1 MQNTTNTLIFI
12 AVGAWLLQILLGWWQ
27 VSRFNKAFELLC
39 KQGKV
44 GIGRTK
50 GRFKAKAVVAVA
62 FDENRYVTNSIMMK
76 GLTVFSRPQ
85 PIPAL
90 KGLHYDEI
98 RPDVIF
104 PADRNAQEALAEAIR
119 LT

>member
-1 MQNTTNTLIFI
+1 MENTTNTLIFI
-12 AVGAWLLQILLGWWQ
+12 AVGAWLLQIFLGWWQ

-50 GRFKAKAVVAVA
+50 GRFKAKVVIAVA
-62 FDENRYVTNSIMMK
+62 FDESHYVTDSIIMR
-76 GLTVFSRPQ
+76 GFTVFSRPQ
-85 PIPAL
+85 TIPAL
-90 KGLHYDEI
+90 KGLHYDDI
-98 RPDVIF
+98 RPEVIF
-104 PADRNAQEALAEAIR
+104 PTNRNAQEALSEAIQ

>member
-1 MQNTTNTLIFI
+1 MQITTNTLILI
-12 AVGAWLLQILLGWWQ
+12 AIGAWLLQVLLGWWQ

-50 GRFKAKAVVAVA
+50 GRFKSKVVIAVA
-62 FDENRYVTNSIMMK
+62 FDDDCRVTDSIIMK

-85 PIPAL
+85 PVPAL

-98 RPDVIF
+98 CPQTIF
-104 PADRNAQEALAEAIR
+104 PTDKNAREALAEAIR